1 MTSKKYYIAQIET
14 YYAVIG
20 LADTEAE
27 AVRVAAERAK
37 KYLDLAGA
45 TDPYTGE
52 PWTVQGINRY
62 FGVNVTELEMNTA
75 ILEGVEG

>member
-14 YYAVIG
+14 YYAVMA
-20 LADTEAE
+20 LADTVDEAIRLS
-27 AVRVAAERAK
+27 VERAK
-37 KYLDLAGA
+37 KYLDIAGA

-52 PWTVQGINRY
+52 PWKEQRIAMY